1 MVMPTVIVYRSFL
14 LPRSETFIKSQINS
28 YQRWRAILL
37 GRRLSHELSL
47 EGLDVRTLESANANE
62 AMRALLRL
70 RLALG
75 NAPDVASL
83 AREKADLLHAHFG
96 LDGIEAAPIARALG
110 IPLIIT
116 LHGFDINIHPQW
128 WHQGKGGWL
137 MRRYPERLLR
147 LAQRQDVHFVA
158 VSDAIKQRAI
168 VLGIPEQ
175 KLTVKYIGV
184 DRSKFGPGS
193 IPVSKRAR
201 RVLFVGRLVEK
212 KGCEYLIR
220 AMQIVGRAVPGAELT
235 VVGDGPLRAA
245 LEALAATLGVN
256 ATFMGFRSSI
266 EVRQELDGARVF
278 CLPSITAENGDAEGL
293 AIVLLEAQAS
303 GVPVITSRFTGTHEG
318 VAHGHT
324 GFAFPERDVDDL
336 AAKLTQVLLDDAL
349 ADSMSAAG
357 PAFVAQ
363 KFDIGACTR
372 DLELL
377 YDSVQQAAVAGWP
390 AG

>member
-1 MVMPTVIVYRSFL
+1 MPTVIVYRSFL
-14 LPRSETFIKSQINS
+14 LPRSETFIKSQITS

-47 EGLDVRTLESANANE
+47 DGLDVRTLEAARSNKVT
-62 AMRALLRL
+62 RTLLRL

-75 NAPDVASL
+75 NAPDVTSL
-83 AREKADLLHAHFG
+83 AHERVDLMHAHFG

-110 IPLIIT
+110 IPLIVT

-128 WHQGKGGWL
+128 WHQGNGGWL

-147 LAQRQDVHFVA
+147 LAQSKDVHFVA

-168 VLGIPEQ
+168 ALGIPEE

-184 DRSKFGPGS
+184 DRSKFGRGRVR
-193 IPVSKRAR
+193 VSERAR

-235 VVGDGPLRAA
+235 IVGDGPLRAA
-245 LEALAATLGVN
+245 LESLANSRNVN
-256 ATFMGFRSSI
+256 AKFKGFRSSA
-266 EVRQELDGARVF
+266 EVREELDGARAF
-278 CLPSITAENGDAEGL
+278 CLPSITAVNGDAEGL

-318 VAHGHT
+318 VAHGET
-324 GFAFPERDVDDL
+324 GFAFAETDVDDL
-336 AAKLTQVLLDDAL
+336 AAKLTKVLLDDEL

-363 KFDIGACTR
+363 RFDIGSCTR
-372 DLELL
+372 DLESL
-377 YDSVQQAAVAGWP
+377 YDKMREASKSRRMTQ
-390 AG
+390 